1 MSISAVNSISF
12 KGNTQ
17 PAQTTQ
23 TVQQER
29 KVGGVAPAVG
39 SLIIP
44 GLGHFMNGDNK
55 AGFKFLGGQIGLGA
69 LTVLSLLA
77 AGIAESKE
85 SRALAIVGAA
95 GTLLSSIGGLA
106 LKIVD
111 IVKAYRG
118 EQPKENKQ
126 AESKVDTQA

>member
-39 SLIIP
+39 SFFIP
-44 GLGHFMNGDNK
+44 GLGQFMNGDNK

-69 LTVLSLLA
+69 ITGLSALVT
-77 AGIAESKE
+77 GIAASKE
-85 SRALAIVGAA
+85 SKALAIVGVA
-95 GTLLSSIGGLA
+95 GTLLSSIGGFA
-106 LKIVD
+106 LKIAD

-126 AESKVDTQA
+126 AENKVDAQA